1 MSSQTNGKPASG
13 RQAEPESQTETP
25 AANAVFHNLIDPA
38 IKVRL
43 FVLVRVCAQGLA
55 NAETH
60 KAGLANQAALIP
72 NFAVFRQ
79 LCMEDLTE
87 AFHED
92 RRDHVHVTRN
102 RKRVWLNLFKPF
114 ARLNRITQALAI
126 TAIDHQGHY
135 LCELTEPRLPDLMG
149 QWLRIG
155 VRLGLSEAHMMAL
168 YQRNAHTGRQ
178 HDALTHRAQPT
189 AN

>member
-1 MSSQTNGKPASG
+1 MSELSEQ
-13 RQAEPESQTETP
+13 R
-25 AANAVFHNLIDPA
+25 FLIDPA
-38 IKVRL
+38 VKTRL
-43 FVLVRVCAQGLA
+43 LVLVRACARERASAEAHKIALA
-55 NAETH
+55 KHAT
-60 KAGLANQAALIP
+60 LIP
-72 NFAVFRQ
+72 GFAVFRQ

-92 RRDHVHVTRN
+92 WRDHAHVTRN

-135 LCELTEPRLPDLMG
+135 LCELTEPRMPDLMG

-168 YQRNAHTGRQ
+168 YQRNANTIRQ
-178 HDALTHRAQPT
+178 HDALTHRAQPA